1 MADICIVSPQLY
13 WYFDPQSG
21 WPSGGAERQQSMIS
35 RRLVARGHDVSA
47 IVADYGQDD
56 AVVHDGITFVKEVP
70 DVAEGPIAKINA
82 TYNLGKAMASRGADI
97 YVVYGAPLLS
107 TATYLLSKMGGKF
120 IFHLMNDTDVDLSY
134 LRSRYTSLFL
144 PLYRTMLRSS
154 YVLSQT
160 EHQKRMLKKGF
171 EVQSKLV
178 PTGYHLPDPSEVLPA
193 ERRNHVLWVGSS
205 APDRKNPRRF
215 LQLAGELP
223 DLDFTMI
230 SQPIP
235 GKESFHQAL
244 EEEAREVTNL
254 DFLGPVAP
262 NEVHE
267 HYRTALMLVNTS
279 SNEGFPNTFLEAWRY
294 ETPIAS
300 LHFDLDGLLSDENGG
315 IRAGTMENLVSS
327 VRRLATDGAR
337 RAALGADGRSYMKNN
352 YSLSRVVDLY
362 EEAFQDVLG

>member
-1 MADICIVSPQLY
+1 
-13 WYFDPQSG
+13 
-21 WPSGGAERQQSMIS
+21 
-35 RRLVARGHDVSA
+35 
-47 IVADYGQDD
+47 
-56 AVVHDGITFVKEVP
+56 
-70 DVAEGPIAKINA
+70 
-82 TYNLGKAMASRGADI
+82 
-97 YVVYGAPLLS
+97 
-107 TATYLLSKMGGKF
+107 
-120 IFHLMNDTDVDLSY
+120 
-134 LRSRYTSLFL
+134 
-144 PLYRTMLRSS
+144 
-154 YVLSQT
+154 
-160 EHQKRMLKKGF
+160 
-171 EVQSKLV
+171 
-178 PTGYHLPDPSEVLPA
+178 
-193 ERRNHVLWVGSS
+193 
-205 APDRKNPRRF
+205 
-215 LQLAGELP
+215 
-223 DLDFTMI
+223 MI